1 MRSNNDLFNASSSS
15 TGPYLF
21 IGGDCTIGT
30 YDTNTSS
37 FPWFVEMDGD
47 ATFQS
52 VNCNNLSV
60 KNTKQQVTK
69 TSVPTFTLSTSSSQM
84 TYLNFSNTGYI
95 NLGQL
100 DESCNF
106 NIYEFRIVTSGNVIV
121 VAFGSAIV
129 IDIDNVSRTNGQ
141 GFSSSTKKYYKFQY
155 ISIFWR
161 SCHSYLLSIELNY
174 YHIA

>member
-1 MRSNNDLFNASSSS
+1 MSNS
-15 TGPYLF
+15 TFHWF
-21 IGGDCTIGT
+21 I
-30 YDTNTSS
+30 
-37 FPWFVEMDGD
+37 ELDGD

-69 TSVPTFTLSTSSSQM
+69 TIVPTFTLSTSSSQM

-106 NIYEFRIVTSGNVIV
+106 NIYEFRILSSGNVIV

-141 GFSSSTKKYYKFQY
+141 AFSSSTKKYYKFQY
-155 ISIFWR
+155 IYQFSGESVI
-161 SCHSYLLSIELNY
+161 HTYYQLN
-174 YHIA
+174 